1 MATRTI
7 LIDDLDGT
15 EAFRTI
21 RFAFDGKLF
30 EIDLSREHYDS
41 FKHGF
46 TPWMDAGRE
55 VSKFSASTPSGAGGM
70 TKYRQGIENQ
80 KMREWGREQ
89 GMNVGE
95 GGPIP
100 QSLVVAYQLR
110 HNAPQP
116 A

>member
-7 LIDDLDGT
+7 TIDDLDGT

-21 RFAFDGKLF
+21 RFSFDGRLF

-41 FKHGF
+41 FKHGL
-46 TPWMDAGRE
+46 TPWMEAGRE
-55 VSKFSASTPSGAGGM
+55 VSKFSSAKPGGAGGQ
-70 TKYRQGIENQ
+70 TKYAAGKEN
-80 KMREWGREQ
+80 KKIREWGREQ

-100 QSLVVAYQLR
+100 QSVLVAYQLR
-110 HNAPQP
+110 HNPPQ
-116 A
+116 AA